1 MTDDPQVGSSPE
13 GAAGAEP
20 VSAVPVPRLAW
31 RFEPWLVLVILVL
44 DQGTKALIRA
54 YLPLHETYPV
64 IAGVFNLTY
73 VQNTGAAFGLL
84 NDIDFAYKQFV
95 VAAFAAAAL
104 GGIALFA
111 STLQRQEV
119 IARTGLAFILGGAAG
134 NLIDRVTTGA
144 VVDFV
149 DVVFG
154 SWHFWAFN
162 VADAAITA
170 GVCAMFLD
178 MFGLGRHVSQAS

>member
-1 MTDDPQVGSSPE
+1 MSDLSPDAPPPQD
-13 GAAGAEP
+13 AIAAEP
-20 VSAVPVPRLAW
+20 AAPPSSARLAW
-31 RFEPWLVLVILVL
+31 RFEPWLVLAIIAV
-44 DQGTKALIRA
+44 DQGTKALVRLS
-54 YLPLHETYPV
+54 LPLHESYPV
-64 IAGVFNLTY
+64 VAGFFNLTH
-73 VQNTGAAFGLL
+73 VQNSGAAFGLL
-84 NDIDFAYKQFV
+84 NDVDFAYKQWV

-104 GGIALFA
+104 GGIAVFA
-111 STLQRQEV
+111 STLRRHEV
-119 IARTGLAFILGGAAG
+119 LARAGLALILGGAAG

>member
-1 MTDDPQVGSSPE
+1 MTDDPQAVPPLE
-13 GAAGAEP
+13 DAAGAEP
-20 VSAVPVPRLAW
+20 ALAAPAPRLAR
-31 RFEPWLVLVILVL
+31 RFEPWLVLAIIVL
-44 DQGTKALIRA
+44 DQGTKALVRA
-54 YLPLHETYPV
+54 YLPLHDSYPV
-64 IAGVFNLTY
+64 IAGFLNLTY

-84 NDIDFAYKQFV
+84 NDIDFAYKQVV

-119 IARTGLAFILGGAAG
+119 LARAGLALILGGAAG

-162 VADAAITA
+162 VADTAITA